1 MNEAENFNFNVGIF
15 NEDRKNTPTTKK
27 STGLDD
33 IILFIKNK
41 KLPQE
46 AELKLIKIV
55 NNMPYGSFD
64 NFKKNFRN
72 YLR

>member
-15 NEDRKNTPTTKK
+15 NEDRKNIPATKK
-27 STGLDD
+27 SIGLDD

-46 AELKLIKIV
+46 SEQKLIKIV